1 MADSID
7 DDAIPIVRIPADV
20 DQPDKVVA
28 GLTARQAAVLGA
40 VAAALWLGY
49 QACQHAVP
57 PTVYLAF
64 AALVLLT
71 TAVAVTMSHDGVP
84 LDRLLA
90 AWLRFMGSPKR
101 QVLAPEG
108 LPEVPAKIFR
118 ERGPRASEYASPV
131 HEAAVGVEDGQVH
144 EGVVELEASRPDHR
158 AGTEPAAVAEAH
170 H

>member
-20 DQPDKVVA
+20 DQQDKIVA

-57 PTVYLAF
+57 PTVYVAF

-131 HEAAVGVEDGQVH
+131 HEVTDAGVLAFQRDAVLADPGQRT
-144 EGVVELEASRPDHR
+144 ACR
-158 AGTEPAAVAEAH
+158 
-170 H
+170 